1 MYLYDRSIDCIVPR
15 YKLVEYT
22 HVRRIGR
29 TFWAVLARQAECVR
43 PVAPL
48 AG

>member
-1 MYLYDRSIDCIVPR
+1 MYLYDHSIDYIVPR

-22 HVRRIGR
+22 PVRRIGR
-29 TFWAVLARQAECVR
+29 TFWAALERQECVR